1 MSLQLLGGTYYLDQT
16 VKLNQAKD
24 SFLDI
29 SAYNGAFV
37 TISGGRELKS
47 GWEEEG
53 SVRTTT
59 FEGEAIFYF
68 DNVTALK
75 RFLCRG
81 LAGQLASR
89 PSSKS
94 EHGVGSQPLCGER
107 PVAQDHRPAGG
118 DPHLHKELDPLLPKL
133 PGLGQAWLRLVQRGG
148 GGVGRPGA
156 DQGACLPLLG
166 GRVRSCGKRDNS

>member
-1 MSLQLLGGTYYLDQT
+1 MSLQLVGGTYYLDQT

-59 FEGEAIFYF
+59 FEGEAIFYL

-81 LAGQLASR
+81 LAGHLASR

-94 EHGVGSQPLCGER
+94 KH
-107 PVAQDHRPAGG
+107 
-118 DPHLHKELDPLLPKL
+118 
-133 PGLGQAWLRLVQRGG
+133 
-148 GGVGRPGA
+148 
-156 DQGACLPLLG
+156 
-166 GRVRSCGKRDNS
+166 